1 MMVDTNKVK
10 GAATAVGSGLGID
23 IAGGNGLDIASQ
35 AVGDAIATASEVL
48 GGLGLEL
55 PFAVIGVMP

>member
-1 MMVDTNKVK
+1 MVEIGDAVK
-10 GAATAVGSGLGID
+10 GGGAAVGSSLGID
-23 IAGGNGLDIASQ
+23 MAEGNGLDIASK